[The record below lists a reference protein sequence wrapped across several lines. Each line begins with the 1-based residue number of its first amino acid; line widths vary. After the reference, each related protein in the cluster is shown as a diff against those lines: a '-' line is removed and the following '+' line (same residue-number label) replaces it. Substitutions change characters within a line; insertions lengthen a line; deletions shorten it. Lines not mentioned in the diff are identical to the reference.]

1 MGATKH
7 GHLMG
12 VHALLF
18 YLLNYCPY
26 RQIFDLRTEKETKMS
41 RAEQFQRVIYWI
53 NMAVQATN
61 EAEKVEFL
69 RRAEEA
75 RREYLEWD
83 E

>member
-1 MGATKH
+1 
-7 GHLMG
+7 
-12 VHALLF
+12 
-18 YLLNYCPY
+18 
-26 RQIFDLRTEKETKMS
+26 MS